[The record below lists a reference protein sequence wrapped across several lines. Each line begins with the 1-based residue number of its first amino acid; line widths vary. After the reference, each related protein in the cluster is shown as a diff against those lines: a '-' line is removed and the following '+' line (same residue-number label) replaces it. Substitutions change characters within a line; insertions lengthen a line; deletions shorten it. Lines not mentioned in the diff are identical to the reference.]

1 MITEHAAFAIL
12 FSPSVG
18 FDILN
23 RSVRG
28 CWGWEKLAANAR
40 EEGEEEEEEEEEEE
54 KELKEGG
61 EVEEEEEVEMEVE
74 EEEEGGEGCLP
85 PRFCP
90 VGVDLIVE
98 FFLFFFFFGLTW
110 RAGLAASHSS
120 QLFTSLQLLNVHSEH
135 FHTNI
140 GEDVGQ
146 IRKFRNL
153 RQFHNLVI
161 AQHDEFVFSIT
172 LCPRLCLIAGQLL
185 PNPTECS
192 SHR

>member
-61 EVEEEEEVEMEVE
+61 EVEEEVEMEVE
-74 EEEEGGEGCLP
+74 EEEEVEVEEKEEEGC
-85 PRFCP
+85 FCLVKVFP
-90 VGVDLIVE
+90 
-98 FFLFFFFFGLTW
+98 FCFFFGLTLC
-110 RAGLAASHSS
+110 AGLAASHSS
-120 QLFTSLQLLNVHSEH
+120 QRFHCLLRNVHSGH
-135 FHTNI
+135 GHSII
-140 GEDVGQ
+140 GRILG
-146 IRKFRNL
+146 K
-153 RQFHNLVI
+153 
-161 AQHDEFVFSIT
+161 
-172 LCPRLCLIAGQLL
+172 
-185 PNPTECS
+185 
-192 SHR
+192 